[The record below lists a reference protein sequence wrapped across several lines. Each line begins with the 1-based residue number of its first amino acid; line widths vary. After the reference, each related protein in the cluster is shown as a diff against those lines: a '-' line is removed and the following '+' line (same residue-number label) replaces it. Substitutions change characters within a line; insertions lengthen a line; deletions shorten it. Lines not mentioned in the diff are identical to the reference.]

1 MSTNPPNKD
10 TKNNKRSRDSS
21 GSRNISSSKSRRHGK
36 NFFTRSYKFGNGG
49 GGGGGNDNDDDFID
63 ILLGTFYNEKRKAGN
78 NYEDETDEEYEEVF
92 IKKEIENVDDLI
104 ELGEMYNPKEKKR
117 YNIDVKT
124 LNKLIEPLT
133 MLKKMIGMPKLKKSI
148 VDQII
153 YFLQDFEEKNAHM
166 MHTVIEGPP
175 GSGKTD
181 IANILA
187 KIYARIGFLKK
198 EYVKKVKRSDLIGQY
213 LGQTAI
219 KTQKAIDDAKGGVL
233 LIDEAYSLGNP
244 EGRDSYSKEC
254 IDTLNQNLSE
264 NKCDIICIIVGY
276 KKDLKESFFSYNAG
290 LERRFPFRYTI
301 DEYDFKDLNNIF
313 AKLVNEYKWEIKV
326 DDKKLLNFFEE
337 NRDTF
342 AFNGGDLET
351 LLQCSKIAHSKRV
364 FCLPKAEKKKLTN
377 DDIESGFKIMCQ
389 NDEVKKR
396 KDKKD
401 SFDFVSHLYT

>member
-117 YNIDVKT
+117 YNIDIKT

-337 NRDTF
+337 NRETF

>member
-264 NKCDIICIIVGY
+264 NKADIICIIVGY

-326 DDKKLLNFFEE
+326 DEKKLLTFFED

>member
-1 MSTNPPNKD
+1 MSSNPPNKD
-10 TKNNKRSRDSS
+10 TKNNKRARDTNS
-21 GSRNISSSKSRRHGK
+21 SRNISSSKSRRHGK
-36 NFFTRSYKFGNGG
+36 NFFTRSYKFG
-49 GGGGGNDNDDDFID
+49 GGGGGNDRDDDFID
-63 ILLGTFYNEKRKAGN
+63 ILLGTFYNENRKAED
-78 NYEDETDEEYEEVF
+78 NYEDETEDEYEEVF

-104 ELGEMYNPKEKKR
+104 ELGKMYNPKEKKR
-117 YNIDVKT
+117 YNIDIKT
-124 LNKLIEPLT
+124 LNKLIDPLT
-133 MLKKMIGMPKLKKSI
+133 MLKKMIGMPKLKKAI

-254 IDTLNQNLSE
+254 IDTINQNLSE
-264 NKCDIICIIVGY
+264 NKTDIICIIVGY

-326 DDKKLLNFFEE
+326 DEKKLLTFFED

-364 FCLPKAEKKKLTN
+364 FCLSKNEKKKLTN

-389 NDEVKKR
+389 NDEIKKR

-401 SFDFVSHLYT
+401 SFDLVSHLYT